1 MHDDAPSGYKPLD
14 PGRVDLLDQ
23 FERQYWCQTLRC
35 TETELEQAVAEV
47 GSHVTAVRAYLA
59 SRH

>member
-1 MHDDAPSGYKPLD
+1 MHDDDSSPSKPLD

-23 FERQYWCQTLRC
+23 FERQYWCETLHC
-35 TETELEQAVAEV
+35 TEARLEQAVAEV

-59 SRH
+59 STS